1 MLFRS
6 GADALTQAH
15 KHRAEMDKLY
25 PNRPHVVV
33 GPNEFN
39 KTNTHTV
46 MTRGDAER
54 HGHKAIKEAGKGA
67 ISADD
72 IRSVLWKLFQQD
84 AVMPAQGDNPE
95 LGLGDEEY
103 SAFEEHAE
111 NILKFAQ
118 QHNITDAKEAVISYL
133 TSKMRELQ
141 AQGSM
146 PSGGSLHESRK
157 LFAKIK
163 ETADVTDYNPPS
175 QGGTR
180 QELVAKYHQ
189 TKDPKDA
196 EAARRAGA
204 TQQELQGVAEGSIK
218 GPVKLSGPKH
228 FRLPPERLTGAKPQ
242 PFAVWKKK
250 VQSACP
256 GCIFKKTEIGRAHV

>member
-1 MLFRS
+1 MHVLDLF
-6 GADALTQAH
+6 
-15 KHRAEMDKLY
+15 AETSLEEEAAFLAKQSM
-25 PNRPHVVV
+25 
-33 GPNEFN
+33 
-39 KTNTHTV
+39 
-46 MTRGDAER
+46 
-54 HGHKAIKEAGKGA
+54 KEAGKGA

-204 TQQELQGVAEGSIK
+204 TQQELQGVAEEGYRSRHAWLNHGVTTKWPSAKIRR
-218 GPVKLSGPKH
+218 VKINGQRIDQALVHNVVVGEWNLASKTGFVNSPANTPELAEGEGMSLQDRKST
-228 FRLPPERLTGAKPQ
+228 RLN
-242 PFAVWKKK
+242 
-250 VQSACP
+250 SS
-256 GCIFKKTEIGRAHV
+256 H

>member
-1 MLFRS
+1 MHVLDLF
-6 GADALTQAH
+6 
-15 KHRAEMDKLY
+15 AETSLEEEAAFLAKQRM
-25 PNRPHVVV
+25 
-33 GPNEFN
+33 
-39 KTNTHTV
+39 
-46 MTRGDAER
+46 
-54 HGHKAIKEAGKGA
+54 KEAGKGA

-204 TQQELQGVAEGSIK
+204 TQQELQGVAEGSLNEFAIDK
-218 GPVKLSGPKH
+218 NNEGDGRSKLIGSIMQLLKAGK
-228 FRLPPERLTGAKPQ
+228 
-242 PFAVWKKK
+242 
-250 VQSACP
+250 
-256 GCIFKKTEIGRAHV
+256 IGRAHV